1 MGIQYK
7 NTGHSILDGGL
18 FRKIRYGIEIFKS
31 EQIVLSLYGSE
42 AAEQA
47 YQRFSKPHRLLPFFS
62 AKEFGAALFRLP
74 QSSSEYLVG
83 KQFEYAR
90 RKRRKAI
97 NSGFFFEPF
106 AATERIDQILQIN
119 RSAPERQHRAVPE
132 SYIDEVQVGEFC
144 KNAQTLY
151 GVFNQ
156 DGDLVAYSYAP
167 VLGDIFVYSRILG
180 HADYLDLG
188 TMYLLVSGVTYHMIE
203 NRQTRGNP
211 GWAMYDMFWGASPG
225 LRFFKERLGF
235 RPYRVHW
242 KLRNQED

>member
-1 MGIQYK
+1 MI
-7 NTGHSILDGGL
+7 
-18 FRKIRYGIEIFKS
+18 RKISYGVEIFNS
-31 EQIVLSLYGSE
+31 EQIELALYGSK

-47 YQRFSKPHRLLPFFS
+47 YQSFSKPHRLIPFFS

-74 QSSSEYLVG
+74 NSSGEYLVG

-97 NSGFFFEPF
+97 NSGFSFKPF
-106 AATERIDQILQIN
+106 AATERIEQILQIN
-119 RSAPERQHRAVPE
+119 RSAPERQHRAIPD
-132 SYIDEVQVGEFC
+132 SYTDEVQVGEFC
-144 KNAQTLY
+144 QYVQNLY
-151 GVFNQ
+151 GVFSQ

-167 VLGDIFVYSRILG
+167 VLGDIFLFSRILG
-180 HADYLDLG
+180 HANYLDLG

-203 NRQTRGNP
+203 NRLPRGNP
-211 GWAMYDMFWGASPG
+211 EWAMYDMFWGASPG

-242 KLRNQED
+242 QFRNPEE